1 MENKKKKKSKINYFV
16 RTLIV
21 ILGVLIF
28 SLIISK
34 FYIFEPKGE
43 ISNGIIILLGLLIIL
58 SLSEIFDSFSL
69 GQFIS
74 LKKTVAEKNEKIVEL
89 KETNEK
95 LFNLIVSN
103 NISQGQSM
111 TNNNGI
117 SEELVKSILSSVI
130 KADKETTQNEE
141 NQKEKISEILV
152 EEEEEEKT
160 TNLSAPRKR
169 LNLPKLEQYV
179 LNKFIENKELKRYK
193 FIENAQ
199 ILVPQKDIDPISIH
213 NPVFDGYVETENSEM
228 FIEIKLRSAPLML
241 FRERLYV
248 MLNKLYYYRILT
260 KSNVYLNLILVER
273 PTDES
278 KQVSNSEERLI
289 NEFMPAMRLGL
300 LKIDYIRL
308 LEKEMKGLYRE

>member
-21 ILGVLIF
+21 ILGVLII

-152 EEEEEEKT
+152 EEEEKT

-248 MLNKLYYYRILT
+248 MLNKLYYYRIST

-300 LKIDYIRL
+300 LKIDYIPL
-308 LEKEMKGLYRE
+308 LEKEMKGLYRD